1 MVIDEESMGVEMRRH
16 TDEEHDE
23 LRALSEHLLY
33 EIEMLE
39 HNAGRIQ
46 ALLQDHSA
54 VGEKERY
61 ALLESFLLHTRNL
74 YEFLFL
80 KKGKG
85 DKNALRANDF
95 MEATSYAIPIP
106 DTELKRWAKY
116 MIDRRLVHL
125 SQHRLTIKEADAGWK
140 VGILFSQLYQ
150 QLLEFYD
157 WVDDEHI
164 CERLRLRKNR
174 ALHDAFQ
181 REAEEEPMFDDW
193 TCNVVMGTGSPSLP
207 VIVTDPIGFPVNRG
221 LSPDDEVSKDD
232 K

>member
-1 MVIDEESMGVEMRRH
+1 MRRH

-39 HNAGRIQ
+39 HNAGRIR
-46 ALLQDHSA
+46 ALLEDHSVVA
-54 VGEKERY
+54 EKDRY
-61 ALLESFLLHTRNL
+61 ALLESFLLHVRNL

-80 KKGKG
+80 RKGKD

-95 MEATSYAIPIP
+95 MEDKPYVIPTP
-106 DTELKRWAKY
+106 DSELKRWAKD
-116 MIDRRLVHL
+116 MINRRLVHL
-125 SQHRLTIKEADAGWK
+125 SQHRLTIKEIDAKWK
-140 VGILFSQLYQ
+140 VGILFNYAYQ

>member
-1 MVIDEESMGVEMRRH
+1 MIQH
-16 TDEEHDE
+16 TNEEHDE

-80 KKGKG
+80 KKGKD

-95 MEATSYAIPIP
+95 MEDKSYAIPTP
-106 DTELKRWAKY
+106 DSELERWAKY

-125 SQHRLTIKEADAGWK
+125 SQHRLTIKEADAEWK
-140 VGILFSQLYQ
+140 VGILFNQLYQ

-157 WVDDEHI
+157 WVDNEHI

-181 REAEEEPMFDDW
+181 REVKGSPMFDDW
-193 TCNVVMGTGSPSLP
+193 TCNVVMSTGSPSIP
-207 VIVTDPIGFPVNRG
+207 VIVTNPIGFPVSRG
-221 LSPDDEVSKDD
+221 ISPDDEMPKDD